1 MTKPKVRIK
10 PQHYLYVWSTTE
22 YNQGGKTIYVSEGEY
37 MRAESY
43 IPGFSDVIWIGR
55 GRPTVR
61 VSLGQSPPWA
71 STKKHFYNCRLMAA
85 RCRRRIRRLATALK
99 CPWSNDRWS
108 LEKVLCA
115 IKKVVDC
122 AWGCKTKHDNA
133 LNLPITSRGKKRNCQ
148 KTNNCNRNKGMHLFA
163 RDG

>member
-1 MTKPKVRIK
+1 MSLLVKKVGFSRPKTMATEISPKVQKSQTPPLVQEIFLNNTISLTPSLKNIMTKTKVRIN
-10 PQHYLYVWSTTE
+10 PQYDLYVWSTTE

-71 STKKHFYNCRLMAA
+71 STKKHFYNCRVMAA
-85 RCRRRIRRLATALK
+85 RCRRRIRRLATAL
-99 CPWSNDRWS
+99 
-108 LEKVLCA
+108 LLHKVPVL
-115 IKKVVDC
+115 
-122 AWGCKTKHDNA
+122 
-133 LNLPITSRGKKRNCQ
+133 Q
-148 KTNNCNRNKGMHLFA
+148 
-163 RDG
+163 

>member
-1 MTKPKVRIK
+1 MTKTKVRIN
-10 PQHYLYVWSTTE
+10 PQYDLYVWSTTE

-71 STKKHFYNCRLMAA
+71 STKKHFYNCRVMVA
-85 RCRRRIRRLATALK
+85 RCRRRIRRLATAA
-99 CPWSNDRWS
+99 PVAQSARAPMIVDR
-108 LEKVLCA
+108 
-115 IKKVVDC
+115 
-122 AWGCKTKHDNA
+122 
-133 LNLPITSRGKKRNCQ
+133 
-148 KTNNCNRNKGMHLFA
+148 
-163 RDG
+163 

>member
-10 PQHYLYVWSTTE
+10 PQHYLYVWSITE

-85 RCRRRIRRLATALK
+85 RCRRRIRRLATALLLHK
-99 CPWSNDRWS
+99 VPVLQWS
-108 LEKVLCA
+108 LIVRKSFVCDQKSGRLCMRLQNKTWQCTQPA
-115 IKKVVDC
+115 DYLTRKKAKLSKD
-122 AWGCKTKHDNA
+122 
-133 LNLPITSRGKKRNCQ
+133 Q
-148 KTNNCNRNKGMHLFA
+148 
-163 RDG
+163 